1 MPLRVALVG
10 FRHGHMTSF
19 VSAIRDLD
27 YCEIVGVV
35 EESDDDLSILERTEL
50 ERTHPTFDDLL
61 ADVDFDLVAT
71 AEYYAKRGSVIIKA
85 LQAGKHVVTDK
96 PLCTSIEE
104 LREIRRLCDESG
116 LEVSMQLS
124 MRFGAEYQTMR
135 ALMQDGAIGDFLA
148 ATTFGQHPLGYPDTR
163 PRWYFE
169 EGKHGGT
176 INDIFIH
183 GADMLRYCTG
193 REFETVVAA
202 ETWNASLP
210 EVPFFQVGA
219 QCLMTMTGG
228 PRVMADVSY
237 MPGRSWQFFIT
248 GSDGYLAVEHGRIL
262 MRPIGG
268 ADEEVPVAAVKLP
281 FGSPFEDFVSHLEFG
296 TERVLP
302 MDEVFRSQMAVLVAQ
317 KAADTGERDMPVPEI

>member
-1 MPLRVALVG
+1 MPLRVAFVG
-10 FRHGHMTSF
+10 FRHGHIASF
-19 VSAIRDLD
+19 VSAARDLD

-35 EESDDDLSILERTEL
+35 EESDDDLSILQRTGL

-61 ADVDFDLVAT
+61 AEVDFDVVAT

-85 LQAGKHVVTDK
+85 LEAGKHVISDK
-96 PLCTSIEE
+96 PLCTSMDE
-104 LREIRRLCDESG
+104 LREIKRLCEANG

-124 MRFGAEYQTMR
+124 MRFGAAYQTMR
-135 ALMQDGAIGDFLA
+135 RLVQEGAIGDFLA

-163 PRWYFE
+163 PGWYFE

-202 ETWNASLP
+202 EVWNASLP

-219 QCLMTMTGG
+219 QCMMTMTGG
-228 PRVMADVSY
+228 PHVLADVSY
-237 MPGRSWQFFIT
+237 MPGRGWQFFLT
-248 GSDGYLAVEHGRIL
+248 GSDGYLAVDHERIL
-262 MRPIGG
+262 RRPEGG
-268 ADEEVPVAAVKLP
+268 QDEIIEPDQVHLP
-281 FGSPFEDFVSHLEFG
+281 SASPFEDFVSHLEHG
-296 TERVLP
+296 TERFLP
-302 MDEVFRSQMAVLVAQ
+302 MDDVFRSQMAVLAAQ
-317 KAADTGERDMPVPEI
+317 QAADTGERDMPVPEI

>member
-10 FRHGHMTSF
+10 FRHGHMLSF
-19 VSAIRDLD
+19 VNAIRNLD
-27 YCEIVGVV
+27 YCEIAGVV
-35 EESDDDLSILERTEL
+35 EESDDDLSILQRAEL

-61 ADVDFDLVAT
+61 ADEEFDAVAT
-71 AEYYAKRGSVIIKA
+71 AEYYARRGSVIIKA
-85 LQAGKHVVTDK
+85 LKAGKHVITDK
-96 PLCTSIEE
+96 PLCTGMEE
-104 LREIRRLCDESG
+104 LREIKRLCDETG
-116 LEVSMQLS
+116 VEVSMQLS
-124 MRFGAEYQTMR
+124 MRFGDVYQTMR
-135 ALMQDGAIGDFLA
+135 RLMQNGAIGDFLA
-148 ATTFGQHPLGYPDTR
+148 ATTFGQHPLGYPDSR
-163 PRWYFE
+163 PHWYFE

-202 ETWNASLP
+202 EAWNASLT

-219 QCLMTMTGG
+219 QCLMTMTDG

-248 GSDGYLAVEHGRIL
+248 GSAGYLAVEHGRIL

-268 ADEEVPVAAVKLP
+268 SDEEIAPAEMKLP
-281 FGSPFEDFVSHLEFG
+281 FASPFEDFMSHLEFG
-296 TERVLP
+296 TERFLP
-302 MDEVFRSQMAVLVAQ
+302 MDEIFRSQMAVLVAQ
-317 KAADTGERDMPVPEI
+317 KAADTGERDLPVPAT